1 MALIGPSGSGKT
13 TLLRLLD
20 GMLTASSGRVEAL
33 GEDLSTLS
41 GEALRRHRSRLG
53 LVHQDHALVPALRVS
68 ANVLAGQL
76 GQRGFLSSTRMMLR
90 PKRADL
96 EHVHRLLEQ
105 VGIEDKLFAR
115 TDTLSG
121 GQQQRVA
128 LARALFQGP
137 EVLLA
142 DEPVA
147 SVDPARA
154 RALLQ
159 LIVDLAEERDLA
171 LVTSLHD
178 LDLAREFFPRV
189 VGLREGR
196 IQFDLPGSEL
206 CQELLDRLYSL
217 DPAGSEPA

>member
-1 MALIGPSGSGKT
+1 
-13 TLLRLLD
+13 
-20 GMLTASSGRVEAL
+20 MLTASSGRVEVL
-33 GEDLSTLS
+33 GEDLSTLT

-90 PKRADL
+90 PRRDDL

-154 RALLQ
+154 RDLLQ
-159 LIVDLAEERDLA
+159 LIMDLAEEHDLA

-206 CQELLDRLYSL
+206 SQELLDRLYSL
-217 DPAGSEPA
+217 GPAGSEPA